1 VHEKRLVVLAGLFT
15 ASIAQRALAEGAIED
30 VRIEY
35 RAPEACPSE
44 AWLLGRLQARTDRF
58 RRVMDDRPARSFGIE
73 IAHLGGSYVGTLTI
87 TEPQAEAR
95 PTSRRIEAPDC
106 TEVAEGLALIAAL
119 TIDPRAK
126 LEAPIEKSPEPPP
139 PPPPPPPPV
148 VKPPPPSPPPQAE
161 EPARKLELRLGAGFV
176 GSSGVAPE
184 LMYGGEG
191 FFEVALA
198 DDRAWFAPALRLTFL
213 RHVRREDIRFAE
225 GTAHF
230 RLTTMALDLCPLRAP
245 VPILELRLCATAE
258 GGLLEAEGTDTQ
270 DPDQSVRFWS
280 ALGARL
286 RIGAELGR
294 IGVQASVGAEAP
306 LRRDSFVFDSPGGPV
321 TVNEVDAVVWLA
333 GLGVSVR
340 VN

>member
-1 VHEKRLVVLAGLFT
+1 VHEKRLVVLAGLIT
-15 ASIAQRALAEGAIED
+15 ATLSEHAAAEGAIED

-44 AWLLGRLQARTDRF
+44 AWLLGRLEARTDRF
-58 RRVMDDRPARSFGIE
+58 RRVTDDRPARSFGIE
-73 IAHLGGSYVGTLTI
+73 IAQLAGGYVGTLTI

-126 LEAPIEKSPEPPP
+126 LETPIEKAPEQ
-139 PPPPPPPPV
+139 PPPPPPPV
-148 VKPPPPSPPPQAE
+148 VKPPPPPPPPQPE
-161 EPARKLELRLGAGFV
+161 EPVRKLELRLGLGFV
-176 GSSGVAPE
+176 GSKGVAPDVT
-184 LMYGGEG
+184 YGGEG

-198 DDRAWFAPALRLTFL
+198 DERTWVAPALRLTFL

-245 VPILELRLCATAE
+245 VPVLELRLCATAE

-294 IGVQASVGAEAP
+294 IGVQASVAAEAP
-306 LRRDSFVFDSPGGPV
+306 LRRDSFVFDSQGGPV
-321 TVNEVDAVVWLA
+321 TVNQVDAVVWLV

>member
-15 ASIAQRALAEGAIED
+15 ATLSQRVLAEGDIED
-30 VRIEY
+30 VRIAY

-44 AWLLGRLQARTDRF
+44 EWLVGRLQARTDRF
-58 RRVMDDRPARSFGIE
+58 RRVTDDRPARSFGIE
-73 IAHLGGSYVGTLTI
+73 IAQLGGTYVGTLTI
-87 TEPQAEAR
+87 TEPQTDAR

-126 LEAPIEKSPEPPP
+126 LEAPIETAPAPQPPPPPPIAKPPP
-139 PPPPPPPPV
+139 PPPPPRL
-148 VKPPPPSPPPQAE
+148 E

-184 LMYGGEG
+184 LTYGAEG
-191 FFEVALA
+191 FFEVAVA
-198 DDRAWFAPALRLTFL
+198 DDRSWFAPALRFTFL
-213 RHVRREDIRFAE
+213 RHVRREDIRFE
-225 GTAHF
+225 QGTAHF
-230 RLTTMALDLCPLRAP
+230 RLTTMAVDLCPLRAP
-245 VPILELRLCATAE
+245 VPVLELRLCATAE

-270 DPDQSVRFWS
+270 DPDLSVRFWS
-280 ALGARL
+280 ALGGRL

-294 IGVQASVGAEAP
+294 FGVQASIGGEAP
-306 LRRDSFVFDSPGGPV
+306 LRRDSFVFDSPAGPV
-321 TVNEVDAVVWLA
+321 TVNEVDAVVWFA

>member
-1 VHEKRLVVLAGLFT
+1 MHEKRLVVLAGLIT
-15 ASIAQRALAEGAIED
+15 ATLSERAAAEGAIED

-35 RAPEACPSE
+35 RAPEACPNE
-44 AWLLGRLQARTDRF
+44 AWLLARLEARTDRF
-58 RRVMDDRPARSFGIE
+58 RRVSDDRPARSFGIE
-73 IAHLGGSYVGTLTI
+73 IAQLAGGYVGTLTI
-87 TEPQAEAR
+87 TEPQADAR

-126 LEAPIEKSPEPPP
+126 LETPTPKPVPEQ
-139 PPPPPPPPV
+139 PPPPPPPV
-148 VKPPPPSPPPQAE
+148 AKPPPAPRVQEQPT
-161 EPARKLELRLGAGFV
+161 RKLELRLGAGFI

-184 LMYGGEG
+184 LTYGGEG
-191 FFEVALA
+191 FFEVALG
-198 DDRAWFAPALRLTFL
+198 DYSSWFAPALRLTFL
-213 RHVRREDIRFAE
+213 RHVRREDIRFPE

-245 VPILELRLCATAE
+245 VPVLELRLCGTAE

-280 ALGARL
+280 ALGGRL

-294 IGVQASVGAEAP
+294 IGIQASFGAEAP
-306 LRRDSFVFDSPGGPV
+306 LRRDSFVFDSAAGPV

-333 GLGVSVR
+333 GLGVSVL